1 MRTSLKALLV
11 AAATFLVP
19 LTTASAAETSFKFV
33 FPASAVAEAQG
44 PTGAP
49 ITYTVT
55 ATYDRHAA
63 KVTCAPP
70 SGTLFPLGWSAVSC
84 TATYRD
90 RQGQQHTGK
99 GAFPALVRDTT
110 PPLLQVPAPAT
121 VHTNQLAGVP
131 ASAPAIA
138 TRLAQATA
146 SDVVDGSDA
155 VTSDA
160 PSTFNF
166 GERTITFT
174 AADRAG
180 NVATATT
187 SLRVVLDSA
196 RHLSAPEPGAIVST
210 RPTLSWAGVAGAAFY
225 NVQLY
230 RGAHKVLTAWPG
242 RARLH
247 IKSRWKYRGT
257 ARQLRS
263 GIYTWYVWP
272 AFGAKAHVRYG
283 KLLGASTFTVGSA

>member
-1 MRTSLKALLV
+1 MTTSSKAILL
-11 AAATFLVP
+11 AAAIFLVP
-19 LTTASAAETSFKFV
+19 LTATASAAVTSFKFV
-33 FPASAVAEAQG
+33 FPAAAVAEAQG

-49 ITYTVT
+49 IAYTVT
-55 ATYDRHAA
+55 ATFDGHAG

-70 SGTLFPLGWSAVSC
+70 SGTLFPLGWSPVSC
-84 TATYRD
+84 SATYRD
-90 RQGQQHTGK
+90 RKGQHNGK
-99 GAFPALVRDTT
+99 GAFPVLVRDTT
-110 PPLLQVPAPAT
+110 PPVLQVPAATT
-121 VHTNQLAGVP
+121 VHTNQFAGTP
-131 ASAPAIA
+131 SSSPAIA
-138 TRLAQATA
+138 TFLSQSTA

-155 VTSDA
+155 VSSDA

-174 AADRAG
+174 AVDKAG

-196 RHLSAPEPGAIVST
+196 RHLNAPEPGAIVST
-210 RPTLSWAGVAGAAFY
+210 PPTLSWAGVARAAFY

-230 RGAHKVLTAWPG
+230 RGAHKVLTAWPA

-247 IKSRWKYRGT
+247 VKSRWTYRGT
-257 ARQLRS
+257 TRQLRP

-272 AFGAKAHVRYG
+272 AFGAKTHVRYG
-283 KLLGASTFTVGSA
+283 KLLGASTFTVG